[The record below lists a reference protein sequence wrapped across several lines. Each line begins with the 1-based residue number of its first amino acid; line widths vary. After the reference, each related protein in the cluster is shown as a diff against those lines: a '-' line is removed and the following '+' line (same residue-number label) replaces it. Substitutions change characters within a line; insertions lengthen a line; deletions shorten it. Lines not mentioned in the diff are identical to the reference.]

1 MKVYKL
7 TDSSARTNNIMQWG
21 EGVTNKVRIRGNTLC
36 SNQVIHYYSHPYIAI
51 LMNPIHAN
59 HIDPLLWEADTPKSY
74 AYDGTKGGCKTLTT
88 LRQIPIPQFT
98 SEQLI
103 TIAIKCALAVYHEK
117 SFVVWANKW
126 LEGTDRIRSAAI
138 AARIATRAATRAGEY
153 VAWAAVRAAEAAAI
167 AARTSVRI
175 ETRTAAARSAAIAV
189 RIATEAAEAVAIMA
203 SRTRDINLISILN
216 EVLNEYKEGTNGKS
230 E

>member
-1 MKVYKL
+1 
-7 TDSSARTNNIMQWG
+7 MQWG

-126 LEGTDRIRSAAI
+126 LEGTDRTRSAAI
-138 AARIATRAATRAGEY
+138 AART
-153 VAWAAVRAAEAAAI
+153 
-167 AARTSVRI
+167 
-175 ETRTAAARSAAIAV
+175 AV
-189 RIATEAAEAVAIMA
+189 RIATRIAAARTAAAGSATRAAVRVAEAAARTAVRAAAAGSAARAARTAAEAAEAAAIMA
-203 SRTRDINLISILN
+203 SRTRDINLINILN